1 MVTDH
6 LLDRVSAMESG
17 TAQLLPPERPD
28 VLSIATLL
36 DQVQAAITRAFPRG
50 QLVWVRG
57 EIQSITDR
65 TGHCYIDLVDPDA
78 PRGGDAKV
86 LKVNC
91 WRRTWAPMKATLA
104 RQGIVLDVGTVVTFR
119 GRVEFYAP
127 RAQVNFVA
135 VDVDVDALLGRL
147 AARRAALLK
156 ALEAE
161 GLLRRNGQLSVP
173 DLALRIGLVASP
185 GTEGFNDF
193 LGQLRGSGFAFTV
206 VVVPAQV
213 QGTTAPGS
221 LARGIAALA
230 GASCDL
236 VVLVRGGGSKADLV
250 AFDAEPVA
258 RAIALC
264 PIPVWTGIGHTGDRS
279 VADIVAA
286 RAFVTPTEC
295 GLELVQR
302 AGNWW
307 DAVAT
312 TAGLLSRRVHE
323 VLAAAVERDAAARIR
338 LGQATRHQLHRHGE
352 HLDSRSRRI
361 ATQARRQ
368 LDVAA
373 LSLAERSSRIGPCAQ
388 RAVGHHGER
397 VESWRRLL
405 AAYDVDRQLERGYTL
420 TLAEDGHIVR
430 SVSALAPGSALVTRF
445 ADGTAVSEVRRV
457 DRTTGGPDDEAQR
470 NGGEEHT

>member
-1 MVTDH
+1 M
-6 LLDRVSAMESG
+6 
-17 TAQLLPPERPD
+17 
-28 VLSIATLL
+28 
-36 DQVQAAITRAFPRG
+36 
-50 QLVWVRG
+50 
-57 EIQSITDR
+57 
-65 TGHCYIDLVDPDA
+65 
-78 PRGGDAKV
+78 
-86 LKVNC
+86 
-91 WRRTWAPMKATLA
+91 
-104 RQGIVLDVGTVVTFR
+104 
-119 GRVEFYAP
+119 
-127 RAQVNFVA
+127 
-135 VDVDVDALLGRL
+135 
-147 AARRAALLK
+147 
-156 ALEAE
+156 
-161 GLLRRNGQLSVP
+161 
-173 DLALRIGLVASP
+173 
-185 GTEGFNDF
+185 
-193 LGQLRGSGFAFTV
+193 
-206 VVVPAQV
+206 
-213 QGTTAPGS
+213 
-221 LARGIAALA
+221 
-230 GASCDL
+230 
-236 VVLVRGGGSKADLV
+236 
-250 AFDAEPVA
+250 
-258 RAIALC
+258 
-264 PIPVWTGIGHTGDRS
+264 
-279 VADIVAA
+279 
-286 RAFVTPTEC
+286 
-295 GLELVQR
+295 
-302 AGNWW
+302 
-307 DAVAT
+307 AT